1 MAMEVEKEEPW
12 LPSVKEFGHQEK
24 EEKES
29 HTTWAFGRG
38 EEGVKERTGQVND
51 LRSQRSLLTQIS
63 RGGFPLRCL

>member
-1 MAMEVEKEEPW
+1 MEVEKEEPW

-38 EEGVKERTGQVND
+38 EEGVKERTGQE
-51 LRSQRSLLTQIS
+51 RRT
-63 RGGFPLRCL
+63 